1 MSIVTQPF
9 VGAPVKRIEGP
20 AKVTGAA
27 TYAAEYQLGDIAYA
41 AVLQSTIAR
50 GTIVSID
57 SRAALALPG
66 VLCVLTHENAP
77 RLNPVDEE
85 LQFPIDELLVLQNP
99 RVAFH
104 GQFIAAAV
112 AETAEIAQHAA
123 SLVDVRYEQQPH
135 DVLMPRDG
143 RGLDTPFELF
153 PKWVFGESDTVDG
166 DVDAALRDSAF
177 TIDETYTTGRQHH
190 NPLEPHATIA
200 VARAD
205 GITLYDASQAP
216 MWLRDG
222 VARAFGIPSAQVHVV
237 CHHIGG
243 GFGCKIL
250 HAGVLIAIMASQEL
264 QRPVKLA
271 LTRRQMFA
279 VAGYRSPTSQRV
291 RLGTNREGRLQAI
304 VHDAVVQTSRYHEH
318 AEAAASATR
327 TMYASPT
334 RSTSHRIAR
343 LDLPAPWTMRA
354 PGIAPGMFALESAMD
369 EMAYACGMDP
379 IDFRIANE
387 PEVDPETGDPFSSRN
402 LIACLTEGAER
413 FGWAARRSRNEAD
426 GVVRTGMGVASSIF
440 HALQCP
446 SNAIVRLEPDGE
458 VVVKVAAIDFGTGAR
473 TVLAQIAADAME
485 VPVERVRVEIGD
497 SSLPDAPPAGGSWG
511 TASWGSAI
519 LDAARKLR
527 VRLGDDHDGVVPPDG
542 LEVLGETGFNELAER
557 LSMHSFGAQF
567 AEVRV
572 DLATGEIRVPRML
585 GVFAAG
591 RIINPITARSQMIGG
606 MTMGLSTALHEE
618 TVVDQQ
624 LGAYTNPDLA
634 SYHIATNA
642 DIGEIDVAWVTDED
656 PHVNRLGAKGIG
668 ELGVIATTAAIAN
681 AVHDATGVRVRDLPI
696 TPDRLIGRVPA
707 GSLNAGRP

>member
-1 MSIVTQPF
+1 VSTVTQS
-9 VGAPVKRIEGP
+9 VGAAVRRVEGP
-20 AKVTGAA
+20 DKVTGAA
-27 TYAAEYQLGDIAYA
+27 TYASEYQLGDVAYA
-41 AVLQSTIAR
+41 AVVQSTIAR
-50 GTIVSID
+50 GSIVSID
-57 SRAALALPG
+57 ATAALALPG

-77 RLNPVDEE
+77 RLNPVLD
-85 LQFPIDELLVLQNP
+85 LQFPVDELLVLQDA
-99 RVAFH
+99 RVSFH

-123 SLVDVRYEQQPH
+123 SLVDVRYELQPH
-135 DVLMPRDG
+135 DVVMPRDG
-143 RGLDTPFELF
+143 EGLDAPAELF
-153 PKWVFGESDTVDG
+153 PRWIFGESDTADG
-166 DVDAALRDSAF
+166 DVESALRESAF
-177 TIDETYTTGRQHH
+177 TIDQTYTTGRQHH

-216 MWLRDG
+216 MWLQDG
-222 VARAFGIPSAQVHVV
+222 VAQAFGVPRERVHVV

-250 HAGVLIAIMASQEL
+250 HVGVLIAIMASQQL

-271 LTRRQMFA
+271 LTRRQMYS

-291 RLGTNREGRLQAI
+291 RLGADRDGRLRAT
-304 VHDAVVQTSRYHEH
+304 VHDAVVQTSRHHEH

-327 TMYASPT
+327 TMYASGT

-369 EMAYACGMDP
+369 EMAFACGMDP
-379 IDFRIANE
+379 IGFRIANE
-387 PEVDPETGDPFSSRN
+387 PEVDPETGHPFSSRN
-402 LIACLTEGAER
+402 LVACLTEGAER
-413 FGWAARRSRNEAD
+413 FGWAPRGARRD
-426 GVVRTGMGVASSIF
+426 GDGPVRTGMGVAASIF
-440 HALQCP
+440 HALQMP
-446 SNAIVRLEPDGE
+446 STAIVRVEPDGD

-519 LDAARKLR
+519 VDAALKLR
-527 VRLGDDHDGVVPPDG
+527 ARLGDEHGGVVPADG
-542 LEVLGETGFNELAER
+542 LECLGDVGFNADAER

-572 DLATGEIRVPRML
+572 NLATGEIRVPRLL

-591 RIINPITARSQMIGG
+591 RIINPTTARSQMIGG

-618 TVVDQQ
+618 TVVDEQ
-624 LGAYTNPDLA
+624 LGAYTNPDLDG
-634 SYHIATNA
+634 YHIATNA
-642 DIGEIDVAWVTDED
+642 DVGEIDVAWVTDED

-668 ELGVIATTAAIAN
+668 ELGVIATPAAIAN
-681 AVHDATGVRVRDLPI
+681 AVHDATGIRVRDLPI

-707 GSLNAGRP
+707 GSLGPGRP